1 MASRVR
7 DVMASRLYTVG
18 PGDTVGEAVALMAQ
32 NRVGSVLVMEGD
44 RLLGIFTERD
54 TVRAISQAHDAAR
67 HEVVSWMTSDPTTVG
82 PDTDTDEALR
92 TMLDRGFRHLPVV
105 EDGKVVGI
113 VSIRD
118 LAEPYTSQFP
128 PPSEGSFHSVFWR

>member
-1 MASRVR
+1 MASRVQ

-67 HEVVSWMTSDPTTVG
+67 HEVVSWLTGAPPPADRATATTE
-82 PDTDTDEALR
+82 PRRPRPA
-92 TMLDRGFRHLPVV
+92 RGFRHLPAAGDGRVV
-105 EDGKVVGI
+105 
-113 VSIRD
+113 
-118 LAEPYTSQFP
+118 
-128 PPSEGSFHSVFWR
+128 